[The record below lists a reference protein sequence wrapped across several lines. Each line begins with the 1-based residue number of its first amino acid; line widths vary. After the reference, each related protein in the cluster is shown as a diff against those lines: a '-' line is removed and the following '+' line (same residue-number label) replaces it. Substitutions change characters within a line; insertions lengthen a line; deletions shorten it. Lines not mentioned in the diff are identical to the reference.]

1 LEKTIVQES
10 IAALF
15 ADRVAKSSDAV
26 AVRFKEGKGP
36 YRSMTWAEFG
46 TLVEELSFGLA
57 SLGLAKGETAAIVAN
72 TSHQWV
78 AADLAIL
85 TAAGVSVPIYPTSSS
100 KDAEH
105 ILNNSGAKIAFVHN
119 EALLKKVLAVREHV
133 PGLQKI
139 ILMTSPWRGKSL
151 ADLIASDGIPEG
163 FVIGLEE
170 LQELGRSLKAE
181 QPNLIVDRI
190 AGIKFDDLATIIYTS
205 GTTGT
210 PKGVML
216 QNSTVLSVIK
226 DLPSLIPINE
236 TDTYLSFL
244 PLSHVFERVCG
255 EFFWLQNGAGM
266 AFAEGIEHVGKNI
279 QEAEP
284 TMMLVVP
291 RVLDKIYQKVMSGIK
306 GASPRAQKMISWAL
320 EVGKEVMRDRAAGRE
335 HRLGLKAKHWLAE
348 KLVFKKLRDRIGG
361 NLRYIIAGGAPAT
374 LEVIEFFNAIG
385 INVME
390 GYGLTET
397 AAPTNVN
404 PLVKNKVGTVG
415 PPLPLVE
422 MKIADDGEILF
433 RGPTIFK
440 GYFKDEEKT
449 KEAFTDGW
457 FHTGDIGEV
466 DKDGFLRI
474 TDRKKDLIVNAA
486 GKNIA
491 PQKIEG
497 VLRTVPLVSQAI
509 VFGDKRKTLVALLIL
524 EEQPAMEFA
533 REKGWQVDTF
543 EELANLPQLKKYL
556 KAEIADRSYQLAD
569 YEQVRNI
576 AILPREL
583 SVESGELT
591 ATMKIKRN
599 VLAKEYKELV
609 NSLYKDESLVGSR

>member
-1 LEKTIVQES
+1 MQES

-15 ADRVAKSSDAV
+15 VDRVGKSSDAV

-57 SLGLAKGETAAIVAN
+57 CLGLEKGETAAIIAN
-72 TSHQWV
+72 TSHHWV

-85 TAAGVSVPIYPTSSS
+85 TAGGVSVPIYPTSSS

-119 EALLKKVLAVREHV
+119 EALLKKVLSVREQV
-133 PGLQKI
+133 EGLQKVV
-139 ILMTSPWRGKSL
+139 LMTSPWRGKSL
-151 ADLIASDGIPEG
+151 ADLIASDRIPEG

-170 LQELGRSLKAE
+170 LQELGRTLKAE
-181 QPNLIVDRI
+181 KPNLIVERI
-190 AGIKFDDLATIIYTS
+190 AEIKFDDLATIIYTS

-216 QNSTVLSVIK
+216 QNSNVLTVIK

-279 QEAEP
+279 QEVEP

-291 RVLDKIYQKVMSGIK
+291 RVMDKIHQKVMSGIK
-306 GASPRAQKMISWAL
+306 GASPRAQKLIAWAL

-335 HRLGLKAKHWLAE
+335 QRVGLKAKHWLAE
-348 KLVFKKLRDRIGG
+348 KLVFKKLRERIGG
-361 NLRYIIAGGAPAT
+361 KLRYIIAGGAPAT
-374 LEVIEFFNAIG
+374 MEVMEFFNAIG

-404 PLVKNKVGTVG
+404 PLAKNKVGTVG

-440 GYFKDEEKT
+440 GYFKDEEKS
-449 KEAFTDGW
+449 KEVFTDGW

-533 REKGWQVDTF
+533 HEKGWQVETF

-556 KAEIADRSYQLAD
+556 KAEIAERSYQLAD

-576 AILPREL
+576 AVLPREL

-599 VLAKEYKELV
+599 VLAKEYKDLV
-609 NSLYKDESLVGSR
+609 NSLYKDESLVGTH